1 MDTKQYKKFKGLKK
15 ENLRDNMSNLEL
27 ILTMLGEA
35 STSEISKNVNPK
47 GLEESKDIAQR
58 GGKVAGE
65 ARKNIEKE
73 SGRPVITKRNAK
85 TPELLDDNS

>member
-1 MDTKQYKKFKGLKK
+1 
-15 ENLRDNMSNLEL
+15 
-27 ILTMLGEA
+27 MLAEA

-47 GLEESKDIAQR
+47 GFEESKDVAKR
-58 GGKVAGE
+58 GGNVAGE

-85 TPELLDDNS
+85 TPELLDDK